1 MKKSA
6 LFKLAIPIFLQLL
19 LFNLI
24 STVDTLMINE
34 YNKNYVLSMNNANQ
48 VVSMLNVLLTI
59 VSTGV
64 AIVISQY
71 LGAKKEEDA
80 KKAFN
85 NGVIFNEG
93 LSLILFIILI
103 TLREPLLNLIGCPE
117 AYIQGASEYLLIV
130 SFGFPFYSVTNV
142 CYANL
147 RSHKKPAAT
156 MIIAVIV
163 NLVNMGLNWLLIF
176 GNWGLPELGIQGAAI
191 ATLVSYVLAF
201 AITLISTPLILKK
214 KIYEFKFSKTHLMQI
229 IKIGLPSALES
240 ITYTITGLFV
250 QAAVNNLTKT
260 DMFARSYI
268 NIIMGYIYM
277 FSVAFGQANSI
288 LVGHD
293 VGKGDYDTA
302 KKRTWQSFLLCYPI
316 LIVIIVI
323 LLFIGRYII
332 GAMNSDEVI
341 ITIAISVIPWF
352 FYYETGRC
360 INLIFINALK
370 ASGDVHFPLICAII
384 SNLLFSALGSWVFG
398 VWIGWGFLGIF
409 LAQASDEFIRGIF
422 MLWRWQS
429 NRWKNKAII
438 KNENKTKEQVV
449 E

>member
-1 MKKSA
+1 MDMKKSA
-6 LFKLAIPIFLQLL
+6 LFKLALPIFLQLL

-85 NGVIFNEG
+85 NGIIFNEA
-93 LSLILFIILI
+93 LALILFILLI
-103 TLREPLLNLIGCPE
+103 TLREPLLYLINCPE
-117 AYIQGASEYLLIV
+117 KYIEGASSYLLIV
-130 SFGFPFYSVTNV
+130 AFGIPFYSVTNV

-147 RSHKKPAAT
+147 RANKKPAAT
-156 MIIAVIV
+156 MIIAVAV

-191 ATLVSYVLAF
+191 ATL
-201 AITLISTPLILKK
+201 ITYILTFVITIIATPLILKK
-214 KIYEFKFSKTHLMQI
+214 KIYKLKFSRSHLFQI

-250 QAAVNNLTKT
+250 QAAVNELVEN
-260 DMFARSYI
+260 DMLARSYI

-277 FSVAFGQANSI
+277 FSVAFGQANAI

-293 VGKGDYDTA
+293 VGSGDYECA

-316 LIVIIVI
+316 LIVIITI
-323 LLFIGRYII
+323 LLFTGRYII
-332 GAMNSDEVI
+332 GIMNDDEVV
-341 ITIAISVIPWF
+341 ITVAISVIPWF

-360 INLIFINALK
+360 VNLIFINALK
-370 ASGDVHFPLICAII
+370 ASGDVIFPLICAIV
-384 SNLLFSALGSWVFG
+384 SNILFSALGSWAFG
-398 VWIGWGFLGIF
+398 IWMGLGFLGIF
-409 LAQASDEFIRGIF
+409 LAQASDEFIRGIL
-422 MLWRWQS
+422 MLYRWQS
-429 NRWKNKAII
+429 NKWKNKAII
-438 KNENKTKEQVV
+438 KNEVK
-449 E
+449 